1 MAYGKT
7 EVIAAGLEAAAA
19 EMCASLIRT
28 AYSPNVKERAD
39 CSTAVCDMQGRT
51 LALATHAPAHL
62 GSTLML
68 VPAILE
74 RFPVDTRYILRQ

>member
-51 LALATHAPAHL
+51 LA
-62 GSTLML
+62 
-68 VPAILE
+68 
-74 RFPVDTRYILRQ
+74 